1 MEHELL
7 MLENE
12 GSLTFAQWAQN
23 NKLLHAKNEA
33 GREEKL
39 KDAQLDLEVSKL
51 NADKQKL
58 EQSADL
64 EVKEDKKR
72 RAMEMFE
79 QVQAKKQE
87 RMKLDAAQEKERLN
101 QHAKASESTISVLEK
116 IASTATD
123 PLVQMEALKQ
133 LAELRKADVSG
144 QRDAY
149 KD

>member
-1 MEHELL
+1 
-7 MLENE
+7 
-12 GSLTFAQWAQN
+12 
-23 NKLLHAKNEA
+23 
-33 GREEKL
+33 
-39 KDAQLDLEVSKL
+39 
-51 NADKQKL
+51 
-58 EQSADL
+58 
-64 EVKEDKKR
+64 
-72 RAMEMFE
+72 
-79 QVQAKKQE
+79 
-87 RMKLDAAQEKERLN
+87 MKLDAEQEKERLN

>member
-1 MEHELL
+1 M
-7 MLENE
+7 
-12 GSLTFAQWAQN
+12 QD
-23 NKLLHAKNEA
+23 NKLLQAQNDA
-33 GREEKL
+33 GRQEKL

-51 NADKQKL
+51 NADKQRFEQAANL
-58 EQSADL
+58 EA
-64 EVKEDKKR
+64 KEDKKR

-87 RMKLDAAQEKERLN
+87 RMKIDAAQERERLD
-101 QHAKASESTISVLEK
+101 QHAKASQSTISVLEK

-133 LAELRKADVSG
+133 LAELRKADVGG
-144 QRDAY
+144 QKDAY